1 MVYMELKLLKG
12 TVMKKLIAFIVVSIA
27 MVSCYEEYL
36 LDYPYTGIYF
46 PIQQD
51 VRTFVVGEGMQFKVG
66 ATLGGVRQNT
76 VDRNVTF
83 SLNTELI
90 TAVRLASMK
99 SASQNH
105 IKNPTATVAALELLP
120 ATYYSLSNNSTMV
133 IKSGLHTGTVTVKAD
148 SAAYLADSL
157 KTCRISTY
165 VLPFY
170 INDADA
176 DTVLES
182 RRYNVVGTMF
192 ENMLFG
198 NYWHGGSAQVDRSAA
213 GKADTT
219 IKYYTTIP
227 IPENR
232 IWTLTTTG
240 PTTLSCNGYFNATV
254 GAGKK
259 HMNLVLKGTKIYLS
273 DGTDATYTFAP
284 DGACTFN
291 KSKLLQDRRIYLKYQ
306 FTDAAGNIYHCTDT
320 LRFRNRIR
328 DGINEWQDENPSHYE

>member
-1 MVYMELKLLKG
+1 MELKLLKG

-27 MVSCYEEYL
+27 MVSCYEEYIR
-36 LDYPYTGIYF
+36 DYPYTGIYF

-51 VRTFVVGEGMQFKVG
+51 VRTFVVGEGMKFKVG
-66 ATLGGVRQNT
+66 ATLGGVTRNT
-76 VDRNVTF
+76 VNRNVTF
-83 SLNTELI
+83 SLNSELI
-90 TAVRLASMK
+90 TAAQLASMK

-120 ATYYSLSNNSTMV
+120 ATHYSLSDNSTMV
-133 IKSGLHTGTVTVKAD
+133 ILSGLHTGTVTVKAD

-157 KTCRISTY
+157 KTCGISTY

-198 NYWHGGSAQVDRSAA
+198 NYWHGGSALVDRTAA

-227 IPENR
+227 VPENR

-259 HMNLVLKGTKIYLS
+259 HMNLVLKGTKVYLS
-273 DGTDATYTFAP
+273 DGTDAANTFAP

-291 KSKLLQDRRIYLKYQ
+291 NSKLLQDRRIYLKYQ
-306 FTDAAGNIYHCTDT
+306 FTDAAGYIYHCTDT
-320 LRFRNRIR
+320 LRYRNRIR
-328 DGINEWQDENPSHYE
+328 DGINEWFDENPSHYEK

>member
-1 MVYMELKLLKG
+1 
-12 TVMKKLIAFIVVSIA
+12 MKKLIAFIVVSIA

-46 PIQQD
+46 PNQMD

-83 SLNTELI
+83 SLNSELI
-90 TAVRLASMK
+90 TAARLASMQ
-99 SASQNH
+99 SSSWNH
-105 IKNPTATVAALELLP
+105 VKNPTAAVTALELLP
-120 ATYYSLSNNSTMV
+120 ASHYSLSHNSTMV

-148 SAAYLADSL
+148 SVAYLADSL

-170 INDADA
+170 ITSADA

-198 NYWHGGSAQVDRSAA
+198 NYWHGGAARVSKYNQPTVDSATVVYRWAVNDIAS
-213 GKADTT
+213 K
-219 IKYYTTIP
+219 
-227 IPENR
+227 
-232 IWTLTTTG
+232 IWTLTTAG
-240 PTTLSCNGYFNATV
+240 PSTLYTNGYYNLTTT
-254 GAGKK
+254 KNELK
-259 HMNLVLKGTKIYLS
+259 LVLKGNNVYVSSATGSTNTYLA
-273 DGTDATYTFAP
+273 DGP
-284 DGACTFN
+284 STFN
-291 KSKLLQDRRIYLKYQ
+291 RSKLLQERKIFLKYK
-306 FTDAAGNIYHCTDT
+306 FVAKNKTYYCTDT
-320 LRFRNRIR
+320 LYFRNRLR
-328 DGINEWQDENPSHYE
+328 DGVNEWQDEILLTI